1 MGLTQAAGK
10 LVSDLAGDAHYRLRL
25 AQALIRRPDVLL
37 LDEPDP
43 ALPLAAQADIAALL
57 KHAAAE
63 QGMRAVIAMADLHTA
78 LQVADKLL
86 VLRQGRL
93 VAIGTPDELRDPL
106 RAGRIDMTPAPP

>member
-1 MGLTQAAGK
+1 
-10 LVSDLAGDAHYRLRL
+10 
-25 AQALIRRPDVLL
+25 
-37 LDEPDP
+37 
-43 ALPLAAQADIAALL
+43 
-57 KHAAAE
+57 
-63 QGMRAVIAMADLHTA
+63 MRAVIAMADLHTA